1 MRKVHERNRCTAV
14 LRKLKARR
22 SAQRQARHE
31 QGPGTLYHTRPRKG
45 KENMT
50 REEAIAEIMKRVDEM
65 TLEQREQFLAYLK
78 TIPTEKE

>member
-1 MRKVHERNRCTAV
+1 
-14 LRKLKARR
+14 
-22 SAQRQARHE
+22 
-31 QGPGTLYHTRPRKG
+31 
-45 KENMT
+45 MT